1 MFLRQLRI
9 LRRQNKMSQQQ
20 VADALEVSRSTYCS
34 YESGR
39 RTPDIEAIVK
49 LSVFYRVPVERFFE
63 DLIKQYAE
71 DEDYYEGQ
79 PDTRFLSQITRA
91 EHDQIV
97 NLRLISN
104 DDRVA
109 IMEAAASKVVS
120 KN

>member
-63 DLIKQYAE
+63 DLIKQYV
-71 DEDYYEGQ
+71 Y
-79 PDTRFLSQITRA
+79 
-91 EHDQIV
+91 H
-97 NLRLISN
+97 NMLRKIS
-104 DDRVA
+104 
-109 IMEAAASKVVS
+109 
-120 KN
+120 